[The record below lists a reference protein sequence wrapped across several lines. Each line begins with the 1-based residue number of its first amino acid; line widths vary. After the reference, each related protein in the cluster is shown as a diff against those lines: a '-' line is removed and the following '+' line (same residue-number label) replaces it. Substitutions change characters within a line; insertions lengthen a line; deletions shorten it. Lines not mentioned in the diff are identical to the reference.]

1 MSTSKEKNDPPPIDL
16 LIVGA
21 GPVGLTAALEAK
33 RLGLTV
39 SIMEQKPQRAVHES
53 RAMVVHPRVLEL
65 LEAAGSVVSKIQVKD
80 TNVKQMNIHFG
91 TAAAAASG
99 GDRKEDVLTQH
110 LDKVPWGDT
119 LYHGIAFLPQYE
131 TEHILEEE
139 LNLAGGKVEYG
150 WAIENLSQ
158 DDERGV
164 VTTTLV
170 SQQGGGENTITIT
183 SKYVLGADGGRS
195 KTRDLIGIT
204 MHRSHSKVYFIAA
217 DIGLLG
223 GDDIPLG
230 NDTKQIHIFPEGA
243 GGVAA
248 FFPLPEVNKYRVM
261 LQTPEGMTNKS
272 EVTLDKAFFEALLL
286 ERLGLKFQVELTGGW
301 QSIFEVTHG
310 ISDSYRTGR
319 VFLAGDAAHIHSPVG
334 GQGMNYGMQDAC
346 NLVWKLAWASRVQQ
360 RFPKA
365 AKESVECILQSYH
378 DERYSMGHYL
388 VNVVE
393 WATWIITT
401 RNPVLQKLRN
411 FALRLFFANTA
422 GDNIRK
428 VGQLDL
434 KYYASSSRLVVPD
447 TTSSWWYVLG
457 VSSKPFLCQAG
468 ERLPNAVLDNESTL
482 HQIVDRK
489 RHTWVFLN
497 QPADNSDKGANDK
510 PEDGNSDGPSTVHAT
525 LAPFAKQTSVPVL
538 SEVAV
543 TAPQVLLVRPDLFV
557 AGVAATQE
565 DLLRRLHLAWD
576 DQMVATL

>member
-1 MSTSKEKNDPPPIDL
+1 MSTSKEKDDPPIDL

-21 GPVGLTAALEAK
+21 GPVGLTAALQAK
-33 RLGLTV
+33 RTGLTV
-39 SIMEQKPQRAVHES
+39 RIIEQKPERAAHDS

-65 LEAAGSVVSKIQVKD
+65 LETAGSVVSNIQAKA
-80 TNVKQMNIHFG
+80 TNVEQINVHFG
-91 TAAAAASG
+91 TAAVAAATASG
-99 GDRKEDVLTQH
+99 GDQKEDVLTQH
-110 LDKVPWGDT
+110 WDKVPWGDT

-158 DDERGV
+158 DNDKDV

-170 SQQGGGENTITIT
+170 QQQGGGENTTTIT
-183 SKYVLGADGGRS
+183 SKFVLGADGGRS

-204 MHRSHSKVYFIAA
+204 MHRSHSKVYFIVA

-230 NDTKQIHIFPEGA
+230 NDTKQIHVFPEGA
-243 GGVAA
+243 GGTAA

-272 EVTLDKAFFEALLL
+272 EVTLDKAFFEDILL
-286 ERLGLKFQVELTGGW
+286 ERLGLKFEVELSGW
-301 QSIFEVTHG
+301 QTIFEVTHG
-310 ISDSYRTGR
+310 ISGSYRAGR

-346 NLVWKLAWASRVQQ
+346 NLVWKLAWAKRVQQ
-360 RFPKA
+360 RFPEA
-365 AKESVECILQSYH
+365 AKESVERILQSYH
-378 DERYSMGHYL
+378 EERFSTGKDL
-388 VNVVE
+388 VKVVE
-393 WATWIITT
+393 WATWMITT

-411 FALRLFFANTA
+411 FAFRLFFAHTA

-428 VGQLDL
+428 LGQLDL
-434 KYYASSSRLVVPD
+434 KYYAASSRLVVPD

-457 VSSKPFLCQAG
+457 VSSKPFLCLAG
-468 ERLPNAVLDNESTL
+468 ERLPNVLLDNDSKL
-482 HQIVDRK
+482 HQLVDRK

-497 QPADNSDKGANDK
+497 LPVDKSANHDEPGK
-510 PEDGNSDGPSTVHAT
+510 NGDGSTTVHAT
-525 LAPFAKQTSVPVL
+525 LAPFAKQTSVPIL

-565 DLLRRLHLAWD
+565 ELLRRLDAVWD
-576 DQMVATL
+576 DPMVATM